1 MNSEAVLV
9 SSSEAVVVANLED
22 AVFANLEAAT
32 SEPCSS
38 KAAAGGR
45 EAHGHGRGYG
55 GAGRPG
61 CGGAHL
67 RYGAVDFKDL
77 ISA

>member
-45 EAHGHGRGYG
+45 GGRFSQAEEAHF
-55 GAGRPG
+55 PKE
-61 CGGAHL
+61 
-67 RYGAVDFKDL
+67 V
-77 ISA
+77 SAPKW